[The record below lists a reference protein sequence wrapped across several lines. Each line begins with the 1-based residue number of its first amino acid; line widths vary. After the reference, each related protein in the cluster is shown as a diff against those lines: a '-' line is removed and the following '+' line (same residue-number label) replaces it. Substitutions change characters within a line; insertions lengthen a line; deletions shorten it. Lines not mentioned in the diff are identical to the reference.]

1 MFKKLIGLLTASLMA
16 IVGLVAMPIAMAPA
30 QAAPPAS
37 AFDPG
42 LIISDSV
49 FFDFGSMTV
58 TDIQKFLD
66 SRVSACRST
75 DPAIDC
81 LKSIK
86 SEIPDTPA
94 TTSTEVGPCAAIPAN
109 PAASAAEVIY
119 SVAVACGI
127 NPKVLITKLQKE
139 QGLVTSTKPTSYM
152 YRAAM
157 GFGCP
162 DSDPGICG
170 KVYVGLFN
178 QLYRAAKQLRWY
190 GNPEGSFT
198 YWKPGR
204 TVSMRYNPKSS
215 CGTKSFELKNQATA
229 NLYYYTPY
237 TPNQAALDNMYGSG
251 DSCSA
256 YGNRNFWRYYH
267 DWFGSPIGGGYLLQA
282 AGTET
287 FLIVNDKKF
296 LVSDSRL
303 LAALRPLGPIGEI
316 SSAYLD
322 SFTTSGEATQLVS
335 DSDSGAKF
343 LLVDGIK
350 YSVADC
356 QIAAH
361 FGANCGITIAL
372 SSLQLSTFIDGGALT
387 RLVKTED
394 GNRYW
399 IENASSRV
407 VVDDLALQTV
417 GGQAITATP
426 MTIEQLVSV
435 SPGAALASESV
446 MFTVAGSAQKAIA
459 SGGKIYLL
467 DSSLVTSMGIA
478 KWFDQAPLAIDL
490 QAIESTLVPDQI
502 KGFIASESGQTF
514 VITSTGKLPV
524 EDPEN
529 WTDQVVTV
537 PEAFLAKMP
546 TANWALSAPAVV
558 TSSGNKSSYFV
569 QSAELRTSSDKNMIR
584 MFLSLL
590 GQPKEIYLP
599 QSAINT
605 ISKAGA
611 AVAPGAIV
619 KSSSSSTRY
628 LVDGLTNKIKLASS
642 AQAAS
647 VSKSKTLTLSSS
659 ELAGLKTRTGFTS
672 GKVQCDGAVYLLDGG
687 ILYPTSSGAAA
698 EFPGSV
704 YPLSTIT
711 CAALRLSTDS
721 VGQFIRNRGTTYL
734 IQDGTKRRVSS
745 RDHLASLQG
754 DGPSYI
760 EVTNY
765 FSDRIPTGKTAP
777 ATVEL
782 ASLEGIPA
790 GDFGELNFVGTVP
803 EVIKGDPKPTPES
816 TPNPNTGSS
825 PGSAGGSETEG
836 ASEIQYRVVSGDS
849 LGRIASK
856 FSVTTA
862 RLQEYNSISN
872 PNLIRVGQLIRIPN
886 SGTTSQ
892 QAPEVVVEPEPAPE
906 PEPTATVVE
915 YRVQS
920 GDTLLRIASKF
931 GISSS
936 ALQSFNSISNPNRI
950 SIGQLLKIPTS
961 TDNTNVAQA
970 QEPEEPEVQNTYTV
984 VSGDTIWG
992 ISRKLGISSSALAR
1006 LNGINNS
1013 NFIRIGQVLK
1023 VPS

>member
-1 MFKKLIGLLTASLMA
+1 
-16 IVGLVAMPIAMAPA
+16 
-30 QAAPPAS
+30 
-37 AFDPG
+37 
-42 LIISDSV
+42 
-49 FFDFGSMTV
+49 
-58 TDIQKFLD
+58 
-66 SRVSACRST
+66 
-75 DPAIDC
+75 
-81 LKSIK
+81 
-86 SEIPDTPA
+86 
-94 TTSTEVGPCAAIPAN
+94 
-109 PAASAAEVIY
+109 
-119 SVAVACGI
+119 
-127 NPKVLITKLQKE
+127 
-139 QGLVTSTKPTSYM
+139 
-152 YRAAM
+152 
-157 GFGCP
+157 
-162 DSDPGICG
+162 
-170 KVYVGLFN
+170 
-178 QLYRAAKQLRWY
+178 
-190 GNPEGSFT
+190 
-198 YWKPGR
+198 
-204 TVSMRYNPKSS
+204 
-215 CGTKSFELKNQATA
+215 
-229 NLYYYTPY
+229 
-237 TPNQAALDNMYGSG
+237 
-251 DSCSA
+251 
-256 YGNRNFWRYYH
+256 
-267 DWFGSPIGGGYLLQA
+267 
-282 AGTET
+282 
-287 FLIVNDKKF
+287 
-296 LVSDSRL
+296 
-303 LAALRPLGPIGEI
+303 
-316 SSAYLD
+316 
-322 SFTTSGEATQLVS
+322 
-335 DSDSGAKF
+335 
-343 LLVDGIK
+343 
-350 YSVADC
+350 
-356 QIAAH
+356 
-361 FGANCGITIAL
+361 
-372 SSLQLSTFIDGGALT
+372 
-387 RLVKTED
+387 
-394 GNRYW
+394 
-399 IENASSRV
+399 
-407 VVDDLALQTV
+407 
-417 GGQAITATP
+417 
-426 MTIEQLVSV
+426 
-435 SPGAALASESV
+435 
-446 MFTVAGSAQKAIA
+446 MFTVAGGAQKAIA

-478 KWFDQAPLAIDL
+478 KWFDQAPSAIDL
-490 QAIESTLVPDQI
+490 QAIESTLVPEQI

-514 VITSTGKLPV
+514 VITSIGKLPV

-569 QSAELRTSSDKNMIR
+569 QSAELRASSDKNMIR

-611 AVAPGAIV
+611 AIAPGAIV

-647 VSKSKTLTLSSS
+647 VSKSKTFTLSSS

-672 GKVQCDGAVYLLDGG
+672 GKVQCNGAVYLLDGG

-711 CAALRLSTDS
+711 CAALRLSIDS

-734 IQDGTKRRVSS
+734 IQDGTKRRVPS
-745 RDHLASLQG
+745 RDHLASLRG

-803 EVIKGDPKPTPES
+803 KVIQSEPKPTNES
-816 TPNPNTGSS
+816 APNPNPGSS
-825 PGSAGGSETEG
+825 TGSAGGSETEG

-849 LGRIASK
+849 LGGIASK

-892 QAPEVVVEPEPAPE
+892 QVPDVAVEPEPTPE
-906 PEPTATVVE
+906 PEQTSTVVE

-936 ALQSFNSISNPNRI
+936 ALQSYNSISNPNRI
-950 SIGQLLKIPTS
+950 SIGQLLRIPTS

-970 QEPEEPEVQNTYTV
+970 EEPGEPEAQKTYTV

-992 ISRKLGISSSALAR
+992 IARKLGVSSSALSK
-1006 LNGINNS
+1006 LNGINNPS
-1013 NFIRIGQVLK
+1013 FIRIGQVLK